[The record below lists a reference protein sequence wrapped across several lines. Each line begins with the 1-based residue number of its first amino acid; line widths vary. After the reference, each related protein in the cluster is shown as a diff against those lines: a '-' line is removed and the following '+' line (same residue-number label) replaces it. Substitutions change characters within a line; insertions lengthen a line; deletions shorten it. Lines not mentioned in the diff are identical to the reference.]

1 MTDPATQFTVP
12 AAADAVAA
20 VIGDREFIIQGDR
33 RYTYAQIVER
43 SNRLAAYLHS
53 RGLGCKTERSELAGH
68 EVGQDL
74 LGIYAYN
81 GPEYV
86 EAMLGAWRA
95 RVAPFNV
102 NYRYV
107 KNELQYLLADSGAT
121 ALLYHA
127 AFAPRVADVLPYLTN
142 LRVLIQIA
150 DDSGNDLVHGAV
162 DYESIVAS
170 GASQPPPV
178 EPSPDD
184 LYVLYT
190 GGTTGM
196 PKGVLWRA
204 HDIFMTSFGGRS
216 LYTGEVLGSL
226 EEIAKGAAES
236 PGTKLMVLPPLMHGA
251 AQWAVFT
258 AMNTGQSVVFSSV
271 TRRLDPDDV
280 VATIER
286 EKVMAVTVVGDA
298 MARPLADAFE
308 RSEADLSSLA
318 VVANGGA
325 LLTPTAKQRLIDAK
339 PGLIVV
345 DGVGS
350 SETGAQMSHMSTPG
364 AVSTGKFN
372 ASPDTSVAA
381 EDLSTILQP
390 GHDGMGWLAQ
400 RGYVPLGYKGDAA
413 KTAATFPVI
422 DGVRYS
428 VPGDR
433 ARHLADGAIE
443 LLGRDSV
450 TINSGGE
457 KIFAEEVETA
467 IASHPSVA
475 DVVVSGRPSERW
487 GQEVVAIVALADGA
501 TADAQ
506 ELIDHAA
513 GVIARYKL
521 PKAVVFRPVI
531 ERSPAGKADY
541 RWAREQALSEGAKR
555 DTGVEQGVDDRPVRA
570 FDRDLP
576 HTSALEHNE
585 QLAQSGG
592 VVLDCGP
599 HDFAAVV
606 VDDRHRVI
614 ITRQSI
620 PQVTPLTGSIGKVF
634 RADFKTASSLLSQWR
649 HPRVVP
655 GHDCSFAHCSALP
668 GAQPCR
674 RSARPG
680 ERWVPQNSCWT

>member
-1 MTDPATQFTVP
+1 MPDSATQFTVP
-12 AAADAVAA
+12 AAADTVAA
-20 VIGDREFIIQGDR
+20 VIGDREFIIQGGR
-33 RYTYAQIVER
+33 RYTYAQVVER
-43 SNRLAAYLHS
+43 ANRLAAYLHA
-53 RGLGCKTERSELAGH
+53 RGLGTKTERSALAGH

-74 LGIYAYN
+74 LGVYAYN

-86 EAMLGAWRA
+86 EAMLGAWRS

-107 KNELQYLLADSGAT
+107 KNELHYLLADSGAT
-121 ALLYHA
+121 ALIYHA
-127 AFAPRVADVLPYLTN
+127 SFAPRVADVLPQLPR

-162 DYESIVAS
+162 DYESIVRS
-170 GASQPPPV
+170 GDAVLPPD

-196 PKGVLWRA
+196 PKGVLWRQ

-216 LYTGEVLGSL
+216 LYTGELATSY
-226 EEIAKGAAES
+226 EDIAKRVADAPES
-236 PGTKLMVLPPLMHGA
+236 RLMILPPLMHGA

-258 AMNTGQSVVFSSV
+258 AMTTGQSVVFSAI
-271 TRRLDPDDV
+271 TDRFDADEV

-298 MARPLADAFE
+298 MARPLAAAIE
-308 RSEADLSSLA
+308 RGTADLSSLA

-325 LLTPTAKQRLIDAK
+325 LLTPTAKQRLIDVK
-339 PGLIVV
+339 PGLVVV

-350 SETGAQMSHMSTPG
+350 SETGAQMTHMSASG
-364 AVSTGKFN
+364 AVATGKFT
-372 ASPDTSVAA
+372 AGPDTFVAT
-381 EDLSTILQP
+381 EDLSAILEP

-400 RGYVPLGYKGDAA
+400 RGYVPLGYKGDAT

-422 DGVRYS
+422 DGARYS

-433 ARHLADGAIE
+433 ARHLPDGSIE

-457 KIFAEEVETA
+457 KVFVEEVETA
-467 IASHPSVA
+467 IASHPAVA
-475 DVVVSGRPSERW
+475 DVVVSGRPSEKW
-487 GQEVVAIVALADGA
+487 GQEVVAIVALTEGA
-501 TADAQ
+501 STDAQ

-513 GVIARYKL
+513 DSIARYKL

-541 RWAREQALSEGAKR
+541 RWAREQAI
-555 DTGVEQGVDDRPVRA
+555 
-570 FDRDLP
+570 
-576 HTSALEHNE
+576 
-585 QLAQSGG
+585 SGG
-592 VVLDCGP
+592 
-599 HDFAAVV
+599 A
-606 VDDRHRVI
+606 
-614 ITRQSI
+614 
-620 PQVTPLTGSIGKVF
+620 
-634 RADFKTASSLLSQWR
+634 
-649 HPRVVP
+649 
-655 GHDCSFAHCSALP
+655 
-668 GAQPCR
+668 
-674 RSARPG
+674 
-680 ERWVPQNSCWT
+680 

>member
-1 MTDPATQFTVP
+1 MTESIQFTVP

-20 VIGDREFIIQGDR
+20 AIGDREFIVQGDR
-33 RYTYAQIVER
+33 RYTYTQIVER
-43 SNRLAAYLHS
+43 SNRLAAYLHAQ
-53 RGLGCKTERSELAGH
+53 GLGCHTERTALPGH

-74 LGIYAYN
+74 LGIYSHN

-86 EAMLGAWRA
+86 EGMLGAWRA

-107 KNELQYLLADSGAT
+107 KSELHYLLADSGAT

-127 AFAPRVADVLPYLTN
+127 AFAPRLAEVLADLPN
-142 LRVLIQIA
+142 LKVLIQIA
-150 DDSGNDLVHGAV
+150 DDSGNELLPGAV
-162 DYESIVAS
+162 DYESIVAE
-170 GASQPPPV
+170 GPADAPPV

-196 PKGVLWRA
+196 PKGVLWRQ

-216 LYTGEVLGSL
+216 LYTGELVSTYDD
-226 EEIAKGAAES
+226 IAARCAES

-258 AMNTGQSVVFSSV
+258 AMNTGQTVVFSPV
-271 TRRLDPDDV
+271 TSHLDVDDV

-286 EKVMAVTVVGDA
+286 EQILAVTVVGDA
-298 MARPLADAFE
+298 MARPLAEAFE
-308 RSEADLSSLA
+308 RTSADLSSLA

-325 LLTPTAKQRLIDAK
+325 QLTPTAKQRLIDAK
-339 PGLIVV
+339 QNLMVV

-350 SETGAQMSHMSTPG
+350 SETGAQMTHMSAPG

-372 ASPDTSVAA
+372 AGPDTFVAA
-381 EDLSTILQP
+381 EDLGSILEP
-390 GHDGMGWLAQ
+390 GHEGIGWLAQ

-433 ARHLADGAIE
+433 ARHLADGAVE

-457 KIFAEEVETA
+457 KIFAEEVESA
-467 IASHPSVA
+467 IASHPDVA
-475 DVVVSGRPSERW
+475 DVVVAGRPSDRW
-487 GQEVVAIVALADGA
+487 GQEVVAVVALADGA
-501 TADAQ
+501 QATAD
-506 ELIDHAA
+506 ELIEHASS
-513 GVIARYKL
+513 VIARYKL

-541 RWAREQALSEGAKR
+541 RWAREQAI
-555 DTGVEQGVDDRPVRA
+555 
-570 FDRDLP
+570 
-576 HTSALEHNE
+576 
-585 QLAQSGG
+585 SG
-592 VVLDCGP
+592 
-599 HDFAAVV
+599 
-606 VDDRHRVI
+606 
-614 ITRQSI
+614 S
-620 PQVTPLTGSIGKVF
+620 
-634 RADFKTASSLLSQWR
+634 
-649 HPRVVP
+649 
-655 GHDCSFAHCSALP
+655 
-668 GAQPCR
+668 
-674 RSARPG
+674 
-680 ERWVPQNSCWT
+680 

>member
-1 MTDPATQFTVP
+1 MSEVATQFTVP
-12 AAADAVAA
+12 AAADAIAA
-20 VIGDREFIIQGDR
+20 VIGDREFIIQGKR
-33 RYTYAQIVER
+33 RYTYAQVVER
-43 SNRLAAYLHS
+43 SNRLAAYLHK
-53 RGLGCKTERSELAGH
+53 RGLGCHTERSELAGH

-74 LGIYAYN
+74 LGVYAHN

-107 KNELQYLLADSGAT
+107 KTELHYLLADAGAT
-121 ALLYHA
+121 ALIYHA
-127 AFAPRVADVLPYLTN
+127 TFAPRVAEVLPDLPR

-162 DYESIVAS
+162 NYESIVAS
-170 GASQPPPV
+170 GPVQLPPV

-196 PKGVLWRA
+196 PKGVLWRQ

-216 LYTGEVLGSL
+216 LYTGEIANSL
-226 EEIAKGAAES
+226 DEIAKRCAEA
-236 PGTKLMVLPPLMHGA
+236 PATKLMILPPLMHGA
-251 AQWAVFT
+251 AQWAAMT
-258 AMNTGQSVVFSSV
+258 AMTTGQSVVFSSV
-271 TRRLDPDDV
+271 TGSLDADEV
-280 VATIER
+280 VNTIER
-286 EKVMAVTVVGDA
+286 EKVLAVTVVGDA
-298 MARPLADAFE
+298 MARPLAAAIE
-308 RSEADLSSLA
+308 RSTGDLSSLA

-339 PGLIVV
+339 PGLIVA

-350 SETGAQMSHMSTPG
+350 SETGAQMTHMSAPG
-364 AVSTGKFN
+364 AVATGMFS
-372 ASPDTSVAA
+372 AGPDTFVAA
-381 EDLSTILQP
+381 EELTTILDP
-390 GHDGMGWLAQ
+390 GHDGIGWLAQ

-433 ARHLADGAIE
+433 ARHLADGVIE

-450 TINSGGE
+450 CINSGGE
-457 KIFAEEVETA
+457 KIFVEEVETA
-467 IASHPSVA
+467 IASHPAVA

-487 GQEVVAIVALADGA
+487 GQEVVAIVALVDGA
-501 TADAQ
+501 SADAE

-513 GVIARYKL
+513 GSIARYKL

-541 RWAREQALSEGAKR
+541 RWAREQAISG
-555 DTGVEQGVDDRPVRA
+555 
-570 FDRDLP
+570 
-576 HTSALEHNE
+576 SA
-585 QLAQSGG
+585 
-592 VVLDCGP
+592 
-599 HDFAAVV
+599 
-606 VDDRHRVI
+606 
-614 ITRQSI
+614 
-620 PQVTPLTGSIGKVF
+620 
-634 RADFKTASSLLSQWR
+634 
-649 HPRVVP
+649 
-655 GHDCSFAHCSALP
+655 
-668 GAQPCR
+668 
-674 RSARPG
+674 
-680 ERWVPQNSCWT
+680 